1 MSGALMVAESGA
13 IVDRSYS
20 EEQVKLIRDVYAKG
34 ADEREFRLFLEVAR
48 RKGLDIFQ
56 RQIHL
61 VKRWDAKAG
70 REVCEIQTGIDGY
83 RLIADRTG
91 RYEGQ
96 QGPYWCGPD
105 GQWVDVWLGVEPPS
119 AAKIGVWRTGCR
131 EPFWAVA
138 LYSEYVQTYKDKQSQ
153 QVKPN
158 PMWARMPAAQLAK
171 CAEAL
176 ALRKAFPA
184 EMSGIYTSEEMAQAS
199 NVIDVSPVISA
210 PAPAPAQIAP
220 VAMASEEQ
228 IEALKAVLNGLLE
241 YGIEDDKIRAAV
253 RNIVG
258 VSLPDNDKN
267 PLAVLTG
274 EQAETLITRLGA
286 RLQQLDEEAAATKA
300 TPATLS
306 SAPAPAPAQIAPVAM
321 ASEEQ
326 IEALKAVLNGLL
338 EYGIEDDKIRAAV
351 RNIVGVSLPDN
362 DKNPLAV
369 LTGEQAETLITRLGA
384 RLQQLDEEA
393 AATKATPATLSD
405 DAGPEF

>member
-13 IVDRSYS
+13 IAVDRSYS

-34 ADEREFRLFLEVAR
+34 ASEHEFRLFLEVAR

-105 GQWVDVWLGVEPPS
+105 GQWVDVWLGQEPPA

-158 PMWARMPAAQLAK
+158 PMWARMPANQLTK

-199 NVIDVSPVISA
+199 NVIDVSPAAA
-210 PAPAPAQIAP
+210 PTPAPAQIAP
-220 VAMASEEQ
+220 VTMASEEQ

-241 YGIEDDKIRAAV
+241 YGIEDDKIRAAMF
-253 RNIVG
+253 NIVK
-258 VSLPDNDKN
+258 VELPENDRN

-286 RLQQLDEEAAATKA
+286 RLQQLDEEAQVAKA
-300 TPATLS
+300 
-306 SAPAPAPAQIAPVAM
+306 QPV
-321 ASEEQ
+321 E
-326 IEALKAVLNGLL
+326 L
-338 EYGIEDDKIRAAV
+338 
-351 RNIVGVSLPDN
+351 
-362 DKNPLAV
+362 
-369 LTGEQAETLITRLGA
+369 
-384 RLQQLDEEA
+384 
-393 AATKATPATLSD
+393 D
-405 DAGPEF
+405 DAGPQF

>member
-1 MSGALMVAESGA
+1 MSSALMVAESGA
-13 IVDRSYS
+13 IADRSYS
-20 EEQVKLIRDVYAKG
+20 IDQLNLIRDVYAKG
-34 ADEREFRLFLEVAR
+34 ASEHEFRLFVEVAK

-105 GQWVDVWLGVEPPS
+105 GQWVDVWLGAEPPS

-138 LYSEYVQTYKDKQSQ
+138 LFSEYVQRRKDNT
-153 QVKPN
+153 PN

-199 NVIDVSPVISA
+199 NVIDVSPAPAAAIS
-210 PAPAPAQIAP
+210 APAPAQIAP
-220 VAMASEEQ
+220 VAMASDQQ
-228 IEALKAVLNGLLE
+228 IESLKVVLNGLLE

-253 RNIVG
+253 KNIVG
-258 VSLPDNDKN
+258 VSLPDNDRN

-286 RLQQLDEEAAATKA
+286 RLQQLDEEAQA
-300 TPATLS
+300 TPA
-306 SAPAPAPAQIAPVAM
+306 P
-321 ASEEQ
+321 
-326 IEALKAVLNGLL
+326 
-338 EYGIEDDKIRAAV
+338 
-351 RNIVGVSLPDN
+351 
-362 DKNPLAV
+362 
-369 LTGEQAETLITRLGA
+369 
-384 RLQQLDEEA
+384 
-393 AATKATPATLSD
+393 LSD
-405 DAGPEF
+405 DAGSEF

>member
-1 MSGALMVAESGA
+1 MSSALMVAESGA
-13 IVDRSYS
+13 IAVDRSYS

-34 ADEREFRLFLEVAR
+34 ASEHEFRLFLEVSK

-105 GQWVDVWLGVEPPS
+105 GQWVDVWLGQEPPA

-158 PMWARMPAAQLAK
+158 PMWARMPANQLAK

-199 NVIDVSPVISA
+199 NVIDVSPAAA
-210 PAPAPAQIAP
+210 PTPAPAQIAP
-220 VAMASEEQ
+220 VTMASEEQ

-253 RNIVG
+253 KNIVG
-258 VSLPDNDKN
+258 VSLPDNDRN

-286 RLQQLDEEAAATKA
+286 RLQQLDEEAQAAKA
-300 TPATLS
+300 
-306 SAPAPAPAQIAPVAM
+306 QPVA
-321 ASEEQ
+321 
-326 IEALKAVLNGLL
+326 L
-338 EYGIEDDKIRAAV
+338 
-351 RNIVGVSLPDN
+351 
-362 DKNPLAV
+362 
-369 LTGEQAETLITRLGA
+369 
-384 RLQQLDEEA
+384 
-393 AATKATPATLSD
+393 D

>member
-1 MSGALMVAESGA
+1 MSSALMVAESGA

-105 GQWVDVWLGVEPPS
+105 GQWVDVWLSQEPPS
-119 AAKIGVWRTGCR
+119 AAKIGVWRTNCR

-138 LYSEYVQTYKDKQSQ
+138 LFSEYVQKKKDGT
-153 QVKPN
+153 PN

-199 NVIDVSPVISA
+199 NVIDVSPAPAIS
-210 PAPAPAQIAP
+210 APAPAQIAP
-220 VAMASEEQ
+220 VAMATEEQ
-228 IEALKAVLNGLLE
+228 VESLKGILNGLLE

-253 RNIVG
+253 KNIVG
-258 VSLPDNDKN
+258 VSLPDNDRN

-274 EQAETLITRLGA
+274 EQTETLITRLGA
-286 RLQQLDEEAAATKA
+286 RLQQLDEEAQATQA
-300 TPATLS
+300 TPA
-306 SAPAPAPAQIAPVAM
+306 P
-321 ASEEQ
+321 
-326 IEALKAVLNGLL
+326 
-338 EYGIEDDKIRAAV
+338 
-351 RNIVGVSLPDN
+351 
-362 DKNPLAV
+362 
-369 LTGEQAETLITRLGA
+369 
-384 RLQQLDEEA
+384 
-393 AATKATPATLSD
+393 LSD

>member
-1 MSGALMVAESGA
+1 MSSALMVAESGA
-13 IVDRSYS
+13 IADRSYS
-20 EEQVKLIRDVYAKG
+20 IDQLNLIRDVYAKG
-34 ADEREFRLFLEVAR
+34 ASEHEFRLFVEVAK

-105 GQWVDVWLGVEPPS
+105 GQWVDVWLGAEPPS

-138 LYSEYVQTYKDKQSQ
+138 LFSEYVQKKKDGT
-153 QVKPN
+153 PN

-199 NVIDVSPVISA
+199 NVIDVSPA
-210 PAPAPAQIAP
+210 PAP
-220 VAMASEEQ
+220 VAMASDEQ
-228 IEALKAVLNGLLE
+228 VEALKGILNGLLE

-253 RNIVG
+253 LNIAKVE
-258 VSLPDNDKN
+258 LPQNDRN

-286 RLQQLDEEAAATKA
+286 RLQQLDEEAAAAKA
-300 TPATLS
+300 TPA
-306 SAPAPAPAQIAPVAM
+306 P
-321 ASEEQ
+321 
-326 IEALKAVLNGLL
+326 
-338 EYGIEDDKIRAAV
+338 
-351 RNIVGVSLPDN
+351 
-362 DKNPLAV
+362 
-369 LTGEQAETLITRLGA
+369 
-384 RLQQLDEEA
+384 
-393 AATKATPATLSD
+393 LSD
-405 DAGPEF
+405 DTGPEF